1 MEEIWKDVKEF
12 EGIYQ
17 ISNLGRLKRLETI
30 IDTIYQQKYKRK
42 IHQKERIVKVNKC
55 SRYYKYTL
63 QNKNS
68 NKKRTTSIHRLVAEA
83 FIPNPDNL
91 PQVNHIDGNRYNNNI
106 NNLEWCSA
114 SENVRHAQNKLNKIV
129 KNVMQIDQQTNQVIK
144 IYKSTV
150 EAMKETGIDRTN
162 ISKVCNGKMKT
173 AGGYIWKYI
182 L

>member
-42 IHQKERIVKVNKC
+42 IHQKERIIKVNKC
-55 SRYYKYTL
+55 GRYYKHTL
-63 QNKNS
+63 KNKKS

-83 FIPNPDNL
+83 FIPNPNNL
-91 PQVNHIDGNRYNNNI
+91 PQVNHIDGNRYNNNVK
-106 NNLEWCSA
+106 NLEWCTA

-129 KNVMQIDQQTNQVIK
+129 KNVMQIDKQTNEVIK

-150 EAMKETGIDRTN
+150 QAMKETKVDRTN
-162 ISKVCNGKMKT
+162 ISKCCNNKQKT
-173 AGGYIWKYI
+173 AGGFLWKY